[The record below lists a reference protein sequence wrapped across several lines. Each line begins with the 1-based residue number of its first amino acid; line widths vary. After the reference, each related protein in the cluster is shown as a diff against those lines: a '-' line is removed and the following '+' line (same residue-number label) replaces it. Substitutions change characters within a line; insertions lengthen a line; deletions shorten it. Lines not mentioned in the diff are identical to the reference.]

1 MQIRTVGLYDVRN
14 HVATELACAGHVNVL
29 TGRNGSGKTSVLES
43 IGMCAIG
50 RSIVPV
56 PDAALVRH
64 GAESA
69 TMIVT
74 ANRDLGAPWSVKVTV
89 REGARK
95 RIETSLAS
103 NATVRDL
110 IGELPMVALTPD
122 HKAIT
127 FGAPADRRAFVD
139 AVMAQA
145 STRYRDLLY
154 ELRRVLKQRNAVLA
168 MQADDGTL
176 TTWTAAFTACSAEII
191 VRRKHFIAE
200 LAPRVREAYSMVSD
214 GEEAIDVCYRPDTVP
229 DPADVDTV
237 RQQLDEA
244 AARLR
249 AVELR
254 RGTTMFG
261 PQKDEVDLTIN
272 GGLVRET
279 ASQGQH
285 KSLLVALKLAECDV
299 LLRTRNERP
308 VVLLDDVF
316 SELDRRRIERVMHG
330 VLTMGMQCF
339 VTTTEGD
346 SIGSMVPPGTDI
358 RTVTLARGQMIDS
371 NQQPWRTT

>member
-14 HVATELACAGHVNVL
+14 HVATELTCAGHVNVL

-64 GAESA
+64 GSESA
-69 TMIVT
+69 TMTVT

-110 IGELPMVALTPD
+110 IGELPVVALTPD

-145 STRYRDLLY
+145 SSRYRDLLY

-176 TTWTAAFTACSAEII
+176 TTWTTAFTACSAEII
-191 VRRKHFIAE
+191 VRRQNFIAE
-200 LAPRVREAYSMVSD
+200 LAPRVRNAYSMVSE
-214 GEEAIDVCYRPDTVP
+214 GEEAIDVRYSPDTVS
-229 DPADVDTV
+229 DLAEVGTV

-249 AVELR
+249 TTELR

-261 PQKDEVDLTIN
+261 PQKDDVDLTIN

-285 KSLLVALKLAECDV
+285 KSLLVALKLAECEV
-299 LLRTRNERP
+299 LMQTRNERP

-346 SIGSMVPPGTDI
+346 SIGSMVPHGTDI

-371 NQQPWRTT
+371 NEQP

>member
-1 MQIRTVGLYDVRN
+1 MQIRTVGLHDVRN
-14 HVATELACAGHVNVL
+14 HVATELHCAGHVNVL
-29 TGRNGSGKTSVLES
+29 TGRNGSGKTTVLES

-64 GAESA
+64 GSESA
-69 TMIVT
+69 TMSVT

-110 IGELPMVALTPD
+110 IGELPVVALTPD

-145 STRYRDLLY
+145 SSRFRDLLY

-176 TTWTAAFTACSAEII
+176 TTWTTAFTACSAEII
-191 VRRKHFIAE
+191 VRRQHFITE
-200 LAPRVREAYSMVSD
+200 LAPRVREAYGMVSNA
-214 GEEAIDVCYRPDTVP
+214 EEVIDVGYRPDTVT
-229 DPADVDTV
+229 DPTDVDTV

-244 AARLR
+244 AARLQM
-249 AVELR
+249 AELR

-261 PQKDEVDLTIN
+261 PQKDDIDLTIN

-285 KSLLVALKLAECDV
+285 KSLLVALKLAECEV
-299 LLRTRNERP
+299 LMHTRNERP

-316 SELDRRRIERVMHG
+316 SELDRSRIERVMHG

-346 SIGSMVPPGTDI
+346 SIGSLVPAGTDI
-358 RTVTLARGQMIDS
+358 RTVTLARGQIIDS
-371 NQQPWRTT
+371 NEQP

>member
-1 MQIRTVGLYDVRN
+1 MVVRSVGLRDVRN
-14 HVATELACAGHVNVL
+14 HVHTELACSSHVNVL
-29 TGRNGSGKTSVLES
+29 SGRNGSGKTSVLES

-56 PDAALVRH
+56 ADTALIRH
-64 GAESA
+64 GAEAAVMTVSA
-69 TMIVT
+69 E
-74 ANRDLGAPWSVKVTV
+74 RDLGAPWSVKVTV

-95 RIETSLAS
+95 RIETSLAA
-103 NATVRDL
+103 NATARDL

-127 FGAPADRRAFVD
+127 FGAPVDRRAFVD

-145 STRYRDLLY
+145 HARYRDLLY
-154 ELRRVLKQRNAVLA
+154 EVRRLLKQRNAVLA

-176 TTWTAAFTACSAEII
+176 TTWTQAFVACSAEII
-191 VRRKHFIAE
+191 VRRHAFLQA
-200 LAPRVREAYSMVSD
+200 LAPNVCQAYHMVSD
-214 GEEAIDVCYRPDTVP
+214 GEEDIGLRYRPDTVQELG
-229 DPADVDTV
+229 DTVDVADVA
-237 RQQLDEA
+237 RQLANA
-244 AARLR
+244 AERLR
-249 AVELR
+249 PVELR

-261 PQKDEVDLTIN
+261 PQKDDVDFMIN

-285 KSLLVALKLAECDV
+285 KSFLVALKLAECGV
-299 LLRTRNERP
+299 LTAQRSERP

-316 SELDRRRIERVMHG
+316 SELDRQRIERVMHG
-330 VLTMGMQCF
+330 VLAMGMQCF

-346 SIGSMVPPGTDI
+346 SIGTMVPAGTDVQ
-358 RTVTLARGQMIDS
+358 TVTLARGQVQS
-371 NQQPWRTT
+371 TQERS

>member
-1 MQIRTVGLYDVRN
+1 MVVQTVGLRDVRN
-14 HVATELACAGHVNVL
+14 HVQTEVVCSAHVNVL
-29 TGRNGSGKTSVLES
+29 SGRNGSGKTSILES

-56 PDAALVRH
+56 SDTALIRH
-64 GAESA
+64 GAETA
-69 TMIVT
+69 IMAVA

-95 RIETSLAS
+95 RIETSLAG

-127 FGAPADRRAFVD
+127 FGAPSDRRAFVD

-145 STRYRDLLY
+145 QARYRDLLY
-154 ELRRVLKQRNAVLA
+154 EARRLLKQRNAVLA
-168 MQADDGTL
+168 LQADDGTL
-176 TTWTAAFTACSAEII
+176 TTWTHAFIACSAEII
-191 VRRKHFIAE
+191 VRRHAFLQG
-200 LAPRVREAYSMVSD
+200 LAPNVRDAYSMVSG
-214 GEEAIDVCYRPDTVP
+214 GEEDIDLRYRPDTV
-229 DPADVDTV
+229 VDAGSV
-237 RQQLDEA
+237 DAVEQQLTA
-244 AARLR
+244 AAERLR
-249 AVELR
+249 PAELR
-254 RGTTMFG
+254 RGTTLFG
-261 PQKDEVDLTIN
+261 PQKDDVDFLIN

-285 KSLLVALKLAECDV
+285 KSFLVALKLAECGV
-299 LLRTRNERP
+299 LMTQRNERP

-316 SELDRRRIERVMHG
+316 SELDADRIKRVMHG
-330 VLTMGMQCF
+330 VLAMGMQCF

-346 SIGSMVPPGTDI
+346 SIDAMVPQGTDV
-358 RTVTLARGQMIDS
+358 RTVTLARGHVQS
-371 NQQPWRTT
+371 TQQRS

>member
-1 MQIRTVGLYDVRN
+1 MVVRTVGLYDVRN
-14 HVATELACAGHVNVL
+14 HTTTELACAGHVNVL

-56 PDAALVRH
+56 PDTALIRH
-64 GAESA
+64 GAETA
-69 TMIVT
+69 TMTVT
-74 ANRDLGAPWSVKVTV
+74 ANRDLGVPWNVKVTV

-127 FGAPADRRAFVD
+127 FGAPGDRRAFVD

-145 STRYRDLLY
+145 FSRYRDLLY
-154 ELRRVLKQRNAVLA
+154 ELRRLLKQRNAVLA

-176 TTWTAAFTACSAEII
+176 TTWTDAFVACSAEII
-191 VRRKHFIAE
+191 VRRHAFVVE
-200 LAPRVREAYSMVSD
+200 LAPRIREAYRLVSD
-214 GEEAIDVCYRPDTVP
+214 NEEAIDVQYRPDTVT
-229 DPADVDTV
+229 DLTDTDTV
-237 RQQLDEA
+237 ERQLAEA

-249 AVELR
+249 PAELR

-261 PQKDEVDLTIN
+261 PQKDDVELLIN

-285 KSLLVALKLAECDV
+285 KSLLVSLKLAECDV
-299 LLRTRNERP
+299 LMRTRNERP

-316 SELDRRRIERVMHG
+316 SELDQRRVERVMHG
-330 VLTMGMQCF
+330 VLAMGMQCF

-346 SIGSMVPPGTDI
+346 SIGSMVPAGTDI
-358 RTVTLARGQMIDS
+358 RTVTLARGQIVD
-371 NQQPWRTT
+371 TH